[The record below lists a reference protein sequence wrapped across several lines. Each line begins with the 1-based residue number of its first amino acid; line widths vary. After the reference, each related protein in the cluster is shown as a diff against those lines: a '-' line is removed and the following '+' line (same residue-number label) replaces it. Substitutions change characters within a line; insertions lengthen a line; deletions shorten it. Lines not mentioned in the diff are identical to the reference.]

1 MARESWLAD
10 DGQSTII
17 DDKAEKMEAFVAAMA
32 DGRIDATE
40 VAQQEQRLIAAMTE
54 VEPLLDDAAHA
65 KVTKLLC
72 ELSAFNM
79 MQVLHDL
86 YEARLAA
93 SKTKFVG

>member
-17 DDKAEKMEAFVAAMA
+17 DDKAKNLDSFVEAMA
-32 DGRIDATE
+32 DGHIDDKE
-40 VAQQEQRLIAAMTE
+40 VAAQEERLMAVMKE
-54 VEPLLDDAAHA
+54 VEPLLDDATHA
-65 KVTKLLC
+65 KVTELLC
-72 ELSAFNM
+72 ELSAFNV

-93 SKTKFVG
+93 SQTKFVG

>member
-1 MARESWLAD
+1 MARESWLAA

-17 DDKAEKMEAFVAAMA
+17 DDKAEKMESFVAAMA
-32 DGRIDATE
+32 DGHIDADE
-40 VAQQEQRLIAAMTE
+40 VAAQEKQLIAVMQE
-54 VEPLLDDAAHA
+54 VEPLLDDATHA
-65 KVTKLLC
+65 KVTELLC
-72 ELSAFNM
+72 ELSAFNV

>member
-32 DGRIDATE
+32 DGRIDADE
-40 VAQQEQRLIAAMTE
+40 VAAQEQRLIAVINE
-54 VEPLLDDAAHA
+54 VEPLLDDDAHA
-65 KVTKLLC
+65 KVTELLC